1 MKYYHSPCM
10 ELSGNHTIVVDIRP
24 VPSQDRCRVFFMNSR
39 QLRQF
44 VNNNGV
50 ISAAWMPFDHIAELT
65 ASDPIARFEV
75 SGNDEWI
82 VVIERST
89 APMIALD
96 GGTDLALQSWRPP
109 ALTDTDWPDSDPWDK
124 DDI

>member
-1 MKYYHSPCM
+1 M